1 MKVFR
6 NLVGI
11 AALVFG
17 VSFTVAQSVN
27 PAKVK
32 INGVIG
38 LSSTY
43 QQVVKALGNP
53 ASETSPRMEQCTGG
67 HEKTVRYAG
76 LTFYFMSGIS
86 RDGKTFEV
94 EGFMVSSPKWPVSGA
109 KVGDTEAV
117 IRRRFGSRFA
127 VGKDPQ
133 TGAKTWSYEK
143 DESTTTVAFK
153 NGKVVS
159 ITSSLQVC

>member
-1 MKVFR
+1 MRLPRIFFPVAM
-6 NLVGI
+6 LVL
-11 AALVFG
+11 AAA
-17 VSFTVAQSVN
+17 SPQAQTVDST
-27 PAKVK
+27 KLK

-76 LTFYFMSGIS
+76 LTFYFMNGIS

-159 ITSSLQVC
+159 ITSSFQVC